1 MAQIGKKIRI
11 ASNPHQKK
19 RRPMAAKKKTAAKRK
34 NSAHRNGNKKR
45 RNPCETPS
53 QQLALVPNR
62 RKNPR
67 RRNPDFLRSIV
78 GSPKTLVIGAVSG
91 LTAAVIT
98 RQLPQMLMKQN
109 NTGWKGY
116 AANVAAG
123 LASTY
128 AASRLAG
135 PEAATAALIG
145 ASVILL
151 DRILTEKVSPLGKY
165 LALSG
170 AGDATATGNLGTIA
184 DGYFVHPVIV
194 DRRGQPVIPHQ
205 ITDASV
211 AAMMQQ
217 FPQLAAAQ
225 QQPQDGALQGTT
237 GNRFRSRFATAA

>member
-1 MAQIGKKIRI
+1 
-11 ASNPHQKK
+11 
-19 RRPMAAKKKTAAKRK
+19 MAAKKKTAARKK
-34 NSAHRNGNKKR
+34 NSAHRNGSSKKR
-45 RNPCETPS
+45 RNP
-53 QQLALVPNR
+53 QALALIPNR
-62 RKNPR
+62 RRNPK
-67 RRNPDFLRSIV
+67 RRNPDFLRSVV
-78 GSPKTLVIGAVSG
+78 GNPKTLVIGAVSG

-116 AANVAAG
+116 LANAAAG

-145 ASVILL
+145 ASVIIL
-151 DRILTEKVSPLGKY
+151 DRVLTEKVSPLGKY

-184 DGYFVHPVIV
+184 DGYFIHPVIV

-205 ITDASV
+205 ITDASL
-211 AAMMQQ
+211 AAMRQQ
-217 FPQLAAAQ
+217 FPQLAAAR
-225 QQPQDGALQGTT
+225 QDQEPSGQLAGTT
-237 GNRFRSRFATAA
+237 GNRFRSRFAAAA

>member
-1 MAQIGKKIRI
+1 MAHIGKKIRI

-19 RRPMAAKKKTAAKRK
+19 RSPMAAKKKTAAKKK
-34 NSAHRNGNKKR
+34 NSAHRNGSTKR
-45 RNPCETPS
+45 KNPQT
-53 QQLALVPNR
+53 LALVPNR

-78 GSPKTLVIGAVSG
+78 GSPKTLVVGAVSG